1 MWKYKNKELK
11 EIPEGVIGFVYIIT
25 NLKTKRK
32 YIGKKL
38 FKFTRTQKRKGKRVK
53 KIVDSDWKT
62 YYGSNEELKE
72 HVNLLG
78 EKSFKREILYLC
90 VNKSQMS
97 YLELREQIDR
107 RVLETDEYYNSW
119 ISVKV
124 RKNKQLT
131 SCIKDI

>member
-1 MWKYKNKELK
+1 MWYYKNKVLN
-11 EIPEGVIGFVYIIT
+11 EIPEGIIGFVYCIT

-38 FKFTRTQKRKGKRVK
+38 FKFTRTTRKKGKKVK
-53 KIVDSDWKT
+53 KIVDSDWVS
-62 YYGSNEELKE
+62 YFGSNEELKE

-78 EKSFKREILYLC
+78 EKNFKREILYLC
-90 VNKSQMS
+90 ENKSQMS

-107 RVLETDEYYNSW
+107 RVLESDEYYNQW

-124 RKNKQLT
+124 RKNKSLT
-131 SCIKDI
+131 SIKK